1 MDTQI
6 VELKKKMRCLQY
18 DRGCILLLLSDTQK
32 FYLQK
37 WEKCKCQRGCFGYQ
51 EGEEIMVKKY
61 NLIQTKK
68 TNDARKYGIYIWKAD
83 DREKV

>member
-1 MDTQI
+1 
-6 VELKKKMRCLQY
+6 
-18 DRGCILLLLSDTQK
+18 
-32 FYLQK
+32 
-37 WEKCKCQRGCFGYQ
+37 
-51 EGEEIMVKKY
+51 MVKKY